1 MKIDTALILAG
12 GRGTR
17 FLELTRSIPK
27 PMIEAAGKPL
37 LSHIIDIYQKKSNV
51 RNFYILAGYKKEVI
65 NDFFKSSKNYET
77 LSENSFKSNKEII
90 INILDTGQETMT
102 GGRIMLALKEF
113 DSPTFHL
120 TYGDG
125 VSTIDINDLER
136 FHFESNKIA
145 TITSVNPKPRWGK
158 LEIKNNLVTDFTEKK
173 EIKNDWINAGFFVLN
188 RGIEKFLKNLNEPF
202 EREPL
207 QELAKSRQLAAYKY
221 SGYWHCVD
229 TIRELEILEKD
240 IENGNYK

>member
-17 FLELTRSIPK
+17 FLELTSSIPK

-37 LSHIIDIYQKKSNV
+37 LLHIIDIYQKKSNV
-51 RNFYILAGYKKEVI
+51 KNFYILAGYKKEVI
-65 NDFFKSSKNYET
+65 SDFFKNNNNYELISKNSY
-77 LSENSFKSNKEII
+77 KSNKEQV

-102 GGRIMLALKEF
+102 GGRVMLALKEF
-113 DSPTFHL
+113 DSPSFHL

-136 FHFESNKIA
+136 FHLETNKLA
-145 TITSVNPKPRWGK
+145 TVTTVNPKPRWGK
-158 LEIKNNLVTDFTEKK
+158 LEIKNDLVTEFTEKK
-173 EIKNDWINAGFFVLN
+173 VVNDDWINAGFFVLN
-188 RGIEKFLKNLNEPF
+188 RGIENYLNNLDEPF
-202 EREPL
+202 EKKPL
-207 QELAKSRQLAAYKY
+207 QKLAKSGQLAAYKY
-221 SGYWHCVD
+221 SGYWQCVD

-240 IENGNYK
+240 IENGDYK